1 MLGWLCNV
9 YMGLEEWDMGMQE
22 EEMVPCA
29 QRNLGDF
36 HVSSFL
42 SRASHLKSVLPL
54 GTYIIE
60 EQLLY
65 KEVLFAKENSISL
78 A

>member
-1 MLGWLCNV
+1 
-9 YMGLEEWDMGMQE
+9 MGLEGWDMGMQE

-29 QRNLGDF
+29 QRNLGGYL
-36 HVSSFL
+36 VSSFMN
-42 SRASHLKSVLPL
+42 RASHLKSVLPL
-54 GTYIIE
+54 ETYIIKE
-60 EQLLY
+60 HLLY